1 MVFILQDF
9 RSEFQIFTFVRYG
22 IAALDDESASWSSKL
37 GSFAPKLSDDG
48 EVRRVGV
55 GVGEKLCQVNA
66 ALKAFGVN
74 AEELDHIWDLLIALL
89 HLTHIHVAPSTDVV

>member
-22 IAALDDESASWSSKL
+22 IAAMDDESASWSSKL

-55 GVGEKLCQVNA
+55 GEKFCQVSA
-66 ALKAFGVN
+66 ALKAFGIT